1 MFKSRARPVNVPQYE
16 HGRLAGIFAS
26 FWGNGQF
33 DKPDLDEIGF
43 INGVVLHDWHYGPI
57 DNLPIAEGNE
67 TEWLKM
73 VRRGVDLW
81 FDDPIVDIV
90 AKLHLR
96 RLLSG
101 RKRSMIETLI
111 GEIDARIAE
120 RLPQTGFTREQ
131 FEWADKIT
139 RFCDNVAFDFSF
151 EREVERSYALYA
163 QIDSREETAVT
174 YTIGP
179 EGAIGVDPWP
189 FGVSSFSGVI
199 IGYERPGYPDQ
210 LRPVVIPYH
219 CRPAS

>member
-1 MFKSRARPVNVPQYE
+1 MFKSKVRPINVPQYE
-16 HGRLAGIFAS
+16 HGRLAGILAS
-26 FWGNGQF
+26 VWGNGQF
-33 DKPDLDEIGF
+33 DKPDLDEISF

-73 VRRGVDLW
+73 VRRGVELR

-90 AKLHLR
+90 AKLHLK

-101 RKRSMIETLI
+101 RRVPTAEKFIE
-111 GEIDARIAE
+111 EIEFGIAE
-120 RLPQTGFTREQ
+120 RLPHTGFTREQ

-163 QIDSREETAVT
+163 QIGSRAETAVT
-174 YTIGP
+174 Y
-179 EGAIGVDPWP
+179 AIRPGGEIMVDPWP
-189 FGVSSFSGVI
+189 FAVHSFSGVI
-199 IGYERPGYPDQ
+199 IGYERSGYPEQ
-210 LRPVVIPYH
+210 LRPVVIPYRCH
-219 CRPAS
+219 PVS